1 MKVHGFTL
9 IEIAI
14 VTAIV
19 GLLAMISIP
28 SFNKFLAKAKRTEA
42 YMNLNAIATAQK
54 VYRAEHGTYTADLKA
69 LGWQP
74 EGTLHYS
81 YGFGGA
87 EGTNYVGGSLG
98 ASAQAMSTGNAGA
111 DAFTAVAAG
120 DIDGDGEPDII
131 TINQNNEVK
140 IVQDDLE

>member
-1 MKVHGFTL
+1 M
-9 IEIAI
+9 AW
-14 VTAIV
+14 
-19 GLLAMISIP
+19 IP
-28 SFNKFLAKAKRTEA
+28 RHSNA
-42 YMNLNAIATAQK
+42 YGDGSA
-54 VYRAEHGTYTADLKA
+54 G
-69 LGWQP
+69 
-74 EGTLHYS
+74 